1 TERYATAKELADD
14 LGRYLNDEPIQ
25 AKRPTLAQRARKWT
39 RRHQAS
45 VMTGI
50 VTAFGILVVA
60 VGALLGQNARLK
72 AARDDAR
79 AAERQAREAESE
91 ARATADFLTSDMLS
105 LAPDRAAAGT
115 EMMMTISEAL
125 DAAAPEVDRMLSQ
138 QPRVEAAVRHVMG
151 TVYRFLGEPE
161 KALPHLE
168 RAVALRRRELG
179 EDDPST
185 LNSLHNLCD
194 VLYAQGQLD
203 AAETLGRQV
212 LECRRKKP
220 QSEEIGIARSCALL
234 GLILTDKGKLPQA
247 EALLREALGGFIVGL
262 PERHWRTA
270 SVQSSLGCC
279 LMAQGRYA

>member
-1 TERYATAKELADD
+1 
-14 LGRYLNDEPIQ
+14 
-25 AKRPTLAQRARKWT
+25 
-39 RRHQAS
+39 
-45 VMTGI
+45 
-50 VTAFGILVVA
+50 
-60 VGALLGQNARLK
+60 
-72 AARDDAR
+72 
-79 AAERQAREAESE
+79 
-91 ARATADFLTSDMLS
+91 
-105 LAPDRAAAGT
+105 
-115 EMMMTISEAL
+115 MTISEAL

-220 QSEEIGIARSCALL
+220 RSEEIGIARSCALL

-279 LMAQGRYA
+279 LMAQGRYADAEPLLLAACQALQDRKVSPRVHMRKTFDHVVRLYEAWGKKDKAEKWRQDLQRFDLREKAKTK